1 MHIQSTIE
9 ASEHK
14 FSPAI
19 ARVAEAVRLDPS
31 IVLNKSI
38 SELAGACGTSV
49 ATVVRFC
56 QMIGLTGYAQL
67 RMFLAAELGKEEAK
81 FGAGVA
87 LGAEVAKSDTLEEMA
102 AKVASLGM
110 LAIDETV
117 TGLDFDALRRVVDAI
132 DNAQR
137 ILLFGIGASQF
148 VAQDLHH
155 KLFRVGRTAFILADP
170 HEAWSA
176 ALLSPQGTVALA
188 FSHSGATAETIRFV
202 EIAKQAGALTV
213 AFTGSRDA
221 PLAKA
226 ADEKLISRA
235 RESNIR
241 AGAMVSRIAQ
251 LAVVDCL
258 FLGVARQRYEDT
270 LDALKRTRN
279 LVQDKR
285 GNWGL

>member
-14 FSPAI
+14 FSPAMT
-19 ARVAEAVRLDPS
+19 RVAEAVRVDPS

-56 QMIGLTGYAQL
+56 QTIGLTGYSQL
-67 RMFLAAELGKEEAK
+67 RMSLASELGKEEAR

-87 LGAEVAKSDTLEEMA
+87 LGAEVAQSDTLEEIA
-102 AKVASLGM
+102 AKVASLAM

-117 TGLDFDALRRVVDAI
+117 TSLDFDALRRVVDAI
-132 DNAQR
+132 DGAHR

-155 KLFRVGRTAFILADP
+155 KLFRIGRNAFILADP

-176 ALLSPQGTVALA
+176 ALLSPKGTVALA
-188 FSHSGATAETIRFV
+188 FSHSGHTAETIRFV

-213 AFTGSRDA
+213 AFTGSGDA

-226 ADEKLISRA
+226 ADEKLVSRA

-258 FLGVARQRYEDT
+258 FLGVAHERYDDT
-270 LDALKRTRN
+270 IEALKRTRD
-279 LVQDKR
+279 LVQGKR
-285 GNWGL
+285 GS